1 MLQIYNSLTRQK
13 EVFKPID
20 PNHIKMYVCGITVYD
35 DCHIGHARTNVAFDV
50 IVRYLRHRGYA
61 VTFVRNITDI
71 DDKII
76 NRANHNNETTTQLCE
91 RTIASMH
98 ADFDA
103 LNIMRPD
110 IEPKATETVEE
121 IIDMIQTLEEK
132 GYAYQADNGD
142 VYYRVN
148 RFEGYGKLSKQ
159 NLEALQSGSRVD
171 IVEDKENPLD
181 FVLWKPSKAGE
192 PAWASPWGVG
202 RPGWHIECSA
212 MSKKFLGMNFDIHGG
227 GSDLRFPHH
236 ENEIAQSEAANC
248 CHFANYWVHS
258 GMVQVNAEK
267 MSKSLN
273 NFFTIKEVMEVYHPE
288 VLRFFLVS
296 GQYRS
301 EINYSTENLDHAKAA
316 VDRLYTALRG
326 CDLTAPLPSDA
337 QNYIDLFKAAMD
349 NDFNTPEAL
358 PVLFSLAKEVNRH
371 RESNMLL
378 ASGYARLLQM
388 LADVLGL
395 LFGGAE
401 AYFQGVAK
409 EGSMSDADIQALI
422 DERLEA
428 KKAKNFARADE
439 IRNQLTAQNIIL
451 EDTATGTLWK
461 RG

>member
-1 MLQIYNSLTRQK
+1 MIQIYNSLTNQK
-13 EVFKPID
+13 EHFKPID

-50 IVRYLRHRGYA
+50 VVRYLRYRGYT

-76 NRANHNNETTTQLCE
+76 NRANLNCETTTQLCE

-98 ADFDA
+98 KDFDA

-121 IIDMIQTLEEK
+121 IIEMIKTLEDK
-132 GYAYQADNGD
+132 GYAYQAKNGD

-148 RFEGYGKLSKQ
+148 RFDGYGKLSKQ
-159 NLEALQSGSRVD
+159 NLDALQSGSRVD
-171 IVEDKENPLD
+171 VVDDKESPLD
-181 FVLWKPSKAGE
+181 FVLWKPSKDNE
-192 PAWASPWGVG
+192 PAWASPWGDG

-212 MSKKFLGMNFDIHGG
+212 MSKKFLGLNFDIHGG

-258 GMVQVNAEK
+258 GMVQVDAEK

-273 NFFTIKEVMEVYHPE
+273 NFFTIKEVMEVYHPD

-301 EINYSTENLDHAKAA
+301 EINYSTENLDHAKSA

-326 CDLTAPLPSDA
+326 CDLQAPLPHDA
-337 QNYIDLFKAAMD
+337 QRYIEMFESAMD

-358 PVLFSLAKEVNRH
+358 PVLFALAKEVNRL
-371 RESNMLL
+371 RDSDMIL
-378 ASGYARLLQM
+378 ASGYARLLKE
-388 LADVLGL
+388 LAGVLGL
-395 LFGGAE
+395 LFTGAD

-409 EGSMSDADIQALI
+409 VGQMSDVEVQALI
-422 DERLEA
+422 DERMVA
-428 KKAKNFARADE
+428 KKNRDFARADE
-439 IRNQLTAQNIIL
+439 IREQLTQQKITL
-451 EDTATGTLWK
+451 EDTAQGTLWK